1 MKYNYCSNW
10 MGPID
15 AEWCLLEKGREW
27 TDKHGGE
34 WSGGRSDI
42 RGGDSENENFHPR
55 GWEIHLPV
63 MQTEDWNT
71 LSDWLW
77 DFKSDELIINLD
89 ELLTRYNKPI
99 RWFDYKN

>member
-1 MKYNYCSNW
+1 
-10 MGPID
+10 
-15 AEWCLLEKGREW
+15 
-27 TDKHGGE
+27 
-34 WSGGRSDI
+34 
-42 RGGDSENENFHPR
+42 
-55 GWEIHLPV
+55 V
-63 MQTEDWNT
+63 MQTEDWNA